1 MARPAFSSLWSQ
13 MVFVP
18 CCSWMFW
25 APRSC
30 ILTPY
35 VLMWGPSYFIQ
46 NHLFGWRVLG
56 EESHWFTLN
65 KLICS
70 CPYLLWNLI
79 INWWPFQSSGS
90 ETVYV
95 RDYRWQ
101 SVVIHLWHTVLT
113 MDCCHSQYIA
123 LLLPGFFFL
132 ILSLINTS
140 IWDQCLECPVG
151 KGSCREQ
158 SFYPFWFLTSNVMFP
173 CLPT

>member
-123 LLLPGFFFL
+123 LLLPGFFSLYYHLL
-132 ILSLINTS
+132 ILQFETNALNAQ
-140 IWDQCLECPVG
+140 WG
-151 KGSCREQ
+151 KVPAGNS
-158 SFYPFWFLTSNVMFP
+158 PFTHFDFLTVM
-173 CLPT
+173 